1 MPLPDPTRHVDGE
14 HPIRAS
20 RMSLAGPV
28 SIVAVALIVFTVF
41 WATTTPSMAVIMALA
56 TLAAGAVLL
65 VLVFGTGRLRVRAR
79 SPELWR
85 RR

>member
-1 MPLPDPTRHVDGE
+1 MPLPDRTRHVDGD

-20 RMSLAGPV
+20 RMSLTGPV
-28 SIVAVALIVFTVF
+28 SIIAVALIVFTVF
-41 WATTTPSMAVIMALA
+41 WATTTPPMAVIMAMA
-56 TLAAGAVLL
+56 TLAAGTFLL
-65 VLVFGTGRLRVRAR
+65 VLVFGTGRLRGRTR

>member
-1 MPLPDPTRHVDGE
+1 MPLPDRARHAGADQ
-14 HPIRAS
+14 PIRAS

-28 SIVAVALIVFTVF
+28 SIIAVALIVFTVF
-41 WATTTPSMAVIMALA
+41 WATTTPPMAVIMALA

-65 VLVFGTGRLRVRAR
+65 VLVFGTGRFRVRTR